1 MKIGTQRLS
10 FYPNISKQQI
20 AMNHLEAQLDY
31 PFADTLPEPGQ
42 TLEVAPGVRW
52 LRMGLPFALNH
63 INLWLLEDEQ
73 TGLDGK
79 LQRGWTIVD
88 CGISND
94 NTRASW
100 EQIFTN
106 ELGGLPVLRVI
117 VTHCHPDHV
126 GLSQW
131 LCQRWQAPLYMS
143 TGEYGFARLMSAG
156 LPGADGPS
164 MVPHFRQHGVTD
176 PAMLAQLEARKS
188 YYPTLVPA
196 VPESFHRLQDGKAV
210 SINGRPWQIIT
221 GFGHSPEH
229 VALYCPEIATLISG
243 DMVLPRISTN
253 VSVFAIEPES
263 DAVGAFLES
272 LQKFIPLPAST
283 LVLPS
288 HGKPFFGLHTRIAQ
302 LTEHHAERL
311 AEVKAACVTPQ
322 SAADI
327 VPIMFRRELDMHQL
341 TFALGEALAHLHRLW
356 IAGELKRQ
364 RDADGIFRFI
374 CTF

>member
-1 MKIGTQRLS
+1 
-10 FYPNISKQQI
+10 
-20 AMNHLEAQLDY
+20 MNLLEAQLDY
-31 PFADTLPEPGQ
+31 PYADTLPEPGH
-42 TLEVAPGVRW
+42 TMEVAPGVRW

-63 INLWLLEDEQ
+63 INLWLLEDEAQ
-73 TGLDGK
+73 AADGRM
-79 LQRGWTIVD
+79 QRGWTIID

-94 NTRASW
+94 STRAAW
-100 EQIFTN
+100 EKIFAN
-106 ELGGLPVLRVI
+106 ELDGLPVLRVI
-117 VTHCHPDHV
+117 ATHCHPDHV

-131 LCQRWQAPLYMS
+131 LCERWQVPLYMS

-196 VPESFHRLQDGKAV
+196 VPESFHRLQDGK
-210 SINGRPWQIIT
+210 SLTIGGRQWEIIV

-229 VALYCPEIATLISG
+229 VALYCQQNATLISG

-272 LQKFIPLPAST
+272 LQKFMHLPAST

-288 HGKPFFGLHTRIAQ
+288 HGKPFRGLQIRINQ
-302 LTEHHAERL
+302 LTEHHTERL

-356 IAGELKRQ
+356 IAGELNRQ
-364 RDADGIFRFI
+364 RDTDGIFRFV
-374 CTF
+374 CSA